1 MNFQIKYIP
10 KRDVIPQKGVDTPKV
25 ADTPKGT
32 DTPIGNVP
40 NWNGNNKKVGAK

>member
-10 KRDVIPQKGVDTPKV
+10 KRDVIPKKGRYPKG

>member
-10 KRDVIPQKGVDTPKV
+10 KRDVIPKKGRYPKG

-40 NWNGNNKKVGAK
+40 NWNGHNKKVGAK

>member
-10 KRDVIPQKGVDTPKV
+10 KRDVIPKKGRYPKG

-40 NWNGNNKKVGAK
+40 NWNGNNKKVSAK